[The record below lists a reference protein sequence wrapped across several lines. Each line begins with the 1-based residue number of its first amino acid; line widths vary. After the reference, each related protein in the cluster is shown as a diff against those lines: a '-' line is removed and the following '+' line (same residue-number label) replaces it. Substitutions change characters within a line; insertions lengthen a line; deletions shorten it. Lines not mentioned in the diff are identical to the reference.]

1 METLIYLIRHAPA
14 GERGSGPEDFERP
27 LSPRGIRQSAW
38 LAGHLRDATITRVIS
53 SPYRRCL
60 ETALPLAAGHG
71 VGVESAA
78 ELGEGHGAGPCLQLM
93 LELGPA
99 GVALCSHG
107 DVIAEVVDHF
117 ASIGLIPAAAAR
129 FRKGSLWTVEVREGE
144 FLAATYL
151 EPER

>member
-1 METLIYLIRHAPA
+1 MIYLIRHAHA
-14 GERGSGPEDFERP
+14 GERGNGPEDFERP
-27 LSPRGIRQSAW
+27 LSARGRRQAGW
-38 LAGHLRDATITRVIS
+38 LAGHLADATIARAIS

-71 VGVESAA
+71 LALESAA
-78 ELGEGHGAGPCLQLM
+78 ELGEGHGAGPCLRLM
-93 LELGPA
+93 LEFGPA

-117 ASIGLIPAAAAR
+117 VAVGLIPAAAAR
-129 FRKGSLWTVEVREGE
+129 FRKGSLWTVEVREGG
-144 FLAATYL
+144 FHGATYL